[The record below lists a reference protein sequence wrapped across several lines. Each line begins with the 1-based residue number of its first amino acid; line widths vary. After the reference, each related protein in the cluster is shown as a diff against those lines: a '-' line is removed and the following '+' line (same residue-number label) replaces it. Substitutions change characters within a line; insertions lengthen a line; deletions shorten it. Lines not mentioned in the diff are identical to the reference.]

1 MTSVKS
7 GLAVLALAGSAGCSP
22 ALNWREFTPEGS
34 GIVASFPCRPD
45 RLERRVPLAGASRQM
60 TMLTCEA
67 GGATF
72 ALAFVNAADPAGVA
86 ATLTEL
92 RAIAMRNVQATAPQV
107 TPTQV
112 PGMTPNMAA
121 WRVSAV
127 GRLPD
132 GGAVHTHAAFFTRG
146 LRVYQATVIG
156 AEPPL
161 PAVQAFFD
169 ALRFPA

>member
-1 MTSVKS
+1 M
-7 GLAVLALAGSAGCSP
+7 ALAGGAACSP
-22 ALNWREFTPEGS
+22 TLNWREFSPDGS

-45 RLERRVPLAGASRQM
+45 RVERKVTLAGAGRQM
-60 TMLTCEA
+60 VLLACEA

-72 ALAFVNAADPAGVA
+72 ALAFTDAADPAGVA

-92 RAIAMRNVQATAPQV
+92 RTTTLRNVQAAAPQV
-107 TPTQV
+107 LPAQV
-112 PGMTPNMAA
+112 PGMTQNPAA
-121 WRVSAV
+121 LRLSAA

-132 GGAVHTHAAFFTRG
+132 GGAVHTHAMLFTRG

-161 PAVQAFFD
+161 PVVQTFWD
-169 ALRFPA
+169 GLKFPG